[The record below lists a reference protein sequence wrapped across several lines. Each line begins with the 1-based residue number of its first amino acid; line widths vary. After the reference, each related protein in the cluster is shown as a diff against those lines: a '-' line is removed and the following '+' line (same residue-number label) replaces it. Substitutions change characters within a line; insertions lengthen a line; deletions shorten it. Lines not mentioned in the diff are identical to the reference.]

1 LQQRKNLRYCNGD
14 IRESALPRRNG
25 LCSIRRDTSTCNAL
39 AGRVFPVTSFQK
51 KDSIMK
57 TLKTST
63 LLAVAGAFM
72 VAASAYATTLENVKS
87 TNGNVVRD
95 SSENCVVTKWHGSS
109 ACVSGDVATL
119 ELRTVYFEFDS
130 AVLTPAAKAKLDTLA
145 ATLTSGGPVNVRIVG
160 FADKIGDPNHNVRL
174 SQRRANAV
182 GSYLVSKG
190 VNVAPGSEIRGL
202 GSTASLSQCQGI
214 RGSALKACLWR
225 DRRVE
230 VEVL

>member
-1 LQQRKNLRYCNGD
+1 
-14 IRESALPRRNG
+14 
-25 LCSIRRDTSTCNAL
+25 
-39 AGRVFPVTSFQK
+39 
-51 KDSIMK
+51 MK

-63 LLAVAGAFM
+63 LLAVAGALM
-72 VAASAYATTLENVKS
+72 VAASAYATTFETVKS

-95 SSENCVVTKWHGSS
+95 TKENCVYTKWEG
-109 ACVSGDVATL
+109 ASGCGAADMATL

-130 AVLTPAAKAKLDTLA
+130 AVLTPAAKSKLDALA
-145 ATLTSGGPVNVRIVG
+145 ATLTSNGPVNVRIVG
-160 FADKIGDPNHNVRL
+160 FADKIGDADYNVKL

-202 GSTASLSQCQGI
+202 GSTASMSQCQGI

>member
-1 LQQRKNLRYCNGD
+1 
-14 IRESALPRRNG
+14 
-25 LCSIRRDTSTCNAL
+25 
-39 AGRVFPVTSFQK
+39 
-51 KDSIMK
+51 MK

-109 ACVSGDVATL
+109 ACVDGDVATL

-145 ATLTSGGPVNVRIVG
+145 ATLTSSGPVNVRIVG